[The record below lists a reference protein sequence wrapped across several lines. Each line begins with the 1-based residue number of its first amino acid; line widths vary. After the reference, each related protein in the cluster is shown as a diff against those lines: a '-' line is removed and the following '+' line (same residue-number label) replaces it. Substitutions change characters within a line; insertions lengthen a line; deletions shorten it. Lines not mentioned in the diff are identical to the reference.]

1 MSGFQRSSY
10 SKGSFWG
17 DRREETGHPFSR
29 LFKEPYLIIKA
40 PASANAD
47 PFLFE
52 GGHVD
57 TYDLITGFGL
67 ALNGGFYFSTIA
79 SKSSLTWSLIGGL

>member
-1 MSGFQRSSY
+1 MSGFHRSSC

-17 DRREETGHPFSR
+17 ERLEETGLPFSR
-29 LFKEPYLIIKA
+29 LFRYPYHMIKA

-57 TYDLITGFGL
+57 TCDLITGFGL
-67 ALNGGFYFSTIA
+67 ALRGGFSLTTIA
-79 SKSSLTWSLIGGL
+79 SKSSLTYNLIGGL